1 MHKTSHIADQASS
14 LRQMAHAAPQHT
26 PTVPVFVWAITSGKG
41 GVGKSVFALNFAM
54 SLAERGRTVLIV
66 DADENLAT
74 LDVMLGV
81 SPKFR
86 IPDVLSG
93 GVTLADAVTPSRP
106 NVFLLAGSSGSANY
120 PEITHHERQEF
131 IKNIIADA
139 TGYTDIV
146 FDTGTGIQDRVLSYA
161 AAADEVIVISHFEPV
176 AVLDAYA
183 AIKMIVAKN
192 SDVSLNVVMNKSTSP
207 TESDEAAMKLQ
218 KAVKHFLAMNVQ
230 YLGVIPYDPAV
241 GLSVVKQVPLMS
253 MNQNS
258 SAALCIRAITN
269 ALCCRPAPSY
279 IHQEAVYA

>member
-1 MHKTSHIADQASS
+1 MHKTSHIIDQAST
-14 LRQMAHAAPQHT
+14 LRQMAHGAPQQS
-26 PTVPVFVWAITSGKG
+26 PSAPVFVWTVTSGKG
-41 GVGKSVFALNFAM
+41 GVGKSMFALNFSM
-54 SLAERGRTVLIV
+54 SLAERGRTVLLV

-93 GVTLADAVTPSRP
+93 GVSLADAVTPSHP

-120 PEITHHERQEF
+120 PEITHQERNDF
-131 IKNIIADA
+131 IRSIIADA
-139 TGYTDIV
+139 SGYSDIV
-146 FDTGTGIQDRVLSYA
+146 FDTGAGIHDRVLAYA
-161 AAADEVIVISHFEPV
+161 AAADEVIVVSHYEPV

-192 SDVSLNVVMNKSTSP
+192 SDISLSVVMNKSTSP

-218 KAVKHFLAMNVQ
+218 KAVKHFLSMTVQ
-230 YLGVIPYDPAV
+230 YLGVIPFDPAV
-241 GLSVVKQVPLMS
+241 GVSVVKQVPLLS
-253 MNQNS
+253 MNHNS

-269 ALCCRPAPSY
+269 ALCTRPAPTY
-279 IHQEAVYA
+279 VHQEAVYA